1 MTSNLKRIIVIISV
15 IFIVAF
21 FLLIA
26 STFFLKE
33 SSKEVLNQINHQREE
48 QRQQQQAEDA
58 EEEYLTKK
66 ENIKSFLEKF
76 VVIYN
81 SYTWGSFS
89 NIESQYS
96 SMSEEMKNKEKE
108 KVERIKKE
116 IENKPQEYFS
126 TKASL
131 IDSEFLL
138 YNENRV
144 EIIMNLNIKSFGG
157 AIVQRETIILVDAG
171 GNHYMG
177 NFEDLMISSNN
188 KKIKI
193 NCSII
198 DNKCVVDKIE
208 NINNNL

>member
-1 MTSNLKRIIVIISV
+1 MTSSLKRIILIISAIFVV
-15 IFIVAF
+15 IF

-26 STFFLKE
+26 STFLKK
-33 SSKEVLNQINHQREE
+33 SDKETLNQVDHQEE
-48 QRQQQQAEDA
+48 QRVEDA
-58 EEEYLTKK
+58 EEKEIIEK

-81 SYTWGSFS
+81 SYTWGNFS
-89 NIESQYS
+89 NIESQYN
-96 SMSEEMKNKEKE
+96 SMSEEMKNKEKK

-138 YNENRV
+138 YNENKV
-144 EIIMNLNIKSFGG
+144 EIIINLNIKSFSG
-157 AIVQRETIILVDAG
+157 AIVQRETIILVDAR

-177 NFEDLMISSNN
+177 NFEDLIINSNN

-193 NCSII
+193 NCDII

-208 NINNNL
+208 NISDNL